1 MQTSSPSAVSD
12 NVRSFASHRNSQFPM
27 KPLAVTVTQLVT
39 EEADVTIKE
48 RDEDSFTMDG
58 GKERKERESWNAV

>member
-1 MQTSSPSAVSD
+1 
-12 NVRSFASHRNSQFPM
+12 M